1 METESRSVHFG
12 QFSHLWDKE
21 PSTARNEGCCRFIYQ
36 PELHFIIRICS
47 KHVRNMWPVFAA
59 KSWDL
64 PGLVNIQKAIE
75 HGPVEIVSFPIKN
88 GDFP

>member
-1 METESRSVHFG
+1 MLPVYLSTRITLYYTNMFET
-12 QFSHLWDKE
+12 
-21 PSTARNEGCCRFIYQ
+21 
-36 PELHFIIRICS
+36 CS
-47 KHVRNMWPVFAA
+47 KHVASVAA